1 MHYNSI
7 FQQLFNFI
15 PRHRFEKSVKNLSG
29 DRYCKHFTTWKQFLT
44 LLYAQITGKDSLR
57 EIEEGL
63 LANHKRLY
71 HLGMEV
77 VPKSTLS
84 EAMNRRSPEMFQQLF
99 EELLDRTMK
108 YAPHHKFKF
117 NNPLYAIDS
126 TIIELCLA
134 KYDWAYYRK
143 NKGAIKLHTE
153 LDLSGNLPCFVLMSD
168 GKMADIRAA
177 RENVVIVPDSIY
189 TFDKGYYD
197 LNWFKHIADMGASFV
212 TRIKTN
218 AQIEVLGQHREP
230 NEKLGVI
237 RDDVIRFIGYQTKKK
252 YPDKLRLIEFYDEE
266 NNRYYLFI
274 TNNFKLAASSIAG
287 IYKQRWQIELFFKWI
302 KQNLKIKSFLGTS
315 ENAVMTQIWVALIHY
330 LLVAYIKFLHGFK
343 LSLTEITNRIQETL
357 MQNLS
362 LLEILCLDKK
372 TIQKPPDWNQP
383 EQLELFTQLLC

>member
-15 PRHRFEKSVKNLSG
+15 PRHRFEKSVKILSG

-126 TIIELCLA
+126 TTIELCLA

-143 NKGAIKLHTE
+143 NKGAIRLHTE
-153 LDLSGNLPCFVLMSD
+153 LDWSGNLPCFVLMSD

-218 AQIEVLGQHREP
+218 AQIEVLGVRHGMITPENLQPMPKNPIIAAFFREIGLAD
-230 NEKLGVI
+230 KLGSGVRNLFKFTKI
-237 RDDVIRFIGYQTKKK
+237 YSGQEPVFLEEDIFRITVPLDDEYAPAEAAAEKTDRKNVSTVRDKFGI
-252 YPDKLRLIEFYDEE
+252 
-266 NNRYYLFI
+266 
-274 TNNFKLAASSIAG
+274 SSG
-287 IYKQRWQIELFFKWI
+287 
-302 KQNLKIKSFLGTS
+302 
-315 ENAVMTQIWVALIHY
+315 
-330 LLVAYIKFLHGFK
+330 
-343 LSLTEITNRIQETL
+343 
-357 MQNLS
+357 
-362 LLEILCLDKK
+362 
-372 TIQKPPDWNQP
+372 
-383 EQLELFTQLLC
+383 